1 MAAAALTVPK
11 FGHIYQFLI
20 AMSDRPSVRLS
31 VRINAAPSGPK
42 SGKFDTGAVIR
53 T

>member
-1 MAAAALTVPK
+1 MAAAALAVPN

-20 AMSDRPSVRLS
+20 MSDRPSVRLS
-31 VRINAAPSGPK
+31 VRINAVPSGSK
-42 SGKFDTGAVIR
+42 SGKFDTGAVRR